1 MERWDG
7 WWLVCFHFLGLSLSR
22 RPLTRFLFSLHPS
35 SLWLSS
41 LPGLIMNCLC
51 FPSHFP
57 ACPLVWSPLLILH
70 LTCSPSL
77 YFISP
82 NSRPWM
88 APAWAFSFVH
98 PGTQGNSALFSLLLF
113 SLPPTRPA
121 NPTADAHHFYDVHLS
136 PSSLLPLSISFL
148 ITGQFCL
155 TCSDAL
161 ILLICLL

>member
-113 SLPPTRPA
+113 SLPP
-121 NPTADAHHFYDVHLS
+121 NPPRQPHRRRT
-136 PSSLLPLSISFL
+136 SFL
-148 ITGQFCL
+148 W
-155 TCSDAL
+155 CSPFSL
-161 ILLICLL
+161 ISAPSVHFFPHHWTILSDL